1 MKIDYGTLLC
11 GLPIELTIGAS
22 IVQPHLY
29 EIAKIGFETFYHYEA
44 LISLTPKEYYTT
56 IMGENGKQIWDKLDN
71 DSRDNLQIYDVVEK
85 EEWLQQ
91 SYTLVF
97 NFFFDTP
104 VKYYVIDNDGYFM
117 FVKDTNID
125 VDQLDIDKD
134 VYGAISRGSFSSVL
148 GLIRQV
154 CCMEDEYDDEE
165 PKFKN
170 EKAKQIYYE
179 LKKAKDGMKKAKKS
193 DPNLSLP
200 NIISA
205 VSNTHP
211 TINPLNVW
219 NLTVFQLLDS
229 FTRLQSNKIY
239 DINATSV
246 SVWGDEK
253 KQFDFSLW
261 YKKNDNN

>member
-1 MKIDYGTLLC
+1 
-11 GLPIELTIGAS
+11 
-22 IVQPHLY
+22 
-29 EIAKIGFETFYHYEA
+29 
-44 LISLTPKEYYTT
+44 
-56 IMGENGKQIWDKLDN
+56 
-71 DSRDNLQIYDVVEK
+71 
-85 EEWLQQ
+85 
-91 SYTLVF
+91 
-97 NFFFDTP
+97 
-104 VKYYVIDNDGYFM
+104 
-117 FVKDTNID
+117 
-125 VDQLDIDKD
+125 
-134 VYGAISRGSFSSVL
+134 
-148 GLIRQV
+148 
-154 CCMEDEYDDEE
+154 
-165 PKFKN
+165 
-170 EKAKQIYYE
+170 
-179 LKKAKDGMKKAKKS
+179 MKKAKKS